1 MIRINLLPGSRVKG
15 AKQASDVRQ
24 QVVVAIGLLI
34 LTVGICLYFSGELDR
49 RIESLQVSKQEK
61 QKQLAVLQD
70 KLRQVQEYEARKK
83 LLEDKNRVI
92 DQLERSRYGPVRVLD
107 HVSQSLEPV
116 KLWLVRLSLK
126 DNAVEL
132 EGRALTND
140 DVVEFVNNLR
150 RTEYFTNVRLIES
163 RAGLEAKTN
172 VFQFKLNMML
182 KG

>member
-1 MIRINLLPGSRVKG
+1 MIRINLLPGPRTKG
-15 AKQASDVRQ
+15 TKQASDVRQ
-24 QVVVAIGLLI
+24 QVVVAFGLVI
-34 LTVGICLYFSGELDR
+34 LTAGLCLYFSGELDR

-70 KLRQVQEYEARKK
+70 KLKQVQDYEAKKK

>member
-1 MIRINLLPGSRVKG
+1 
-15 AKQASDVRQ
+15 
-24 QVVVAIGLLI
+24 
-34 LTVGICLYFSGELDR
+34 
-49 RIESLQVSKQEK
+49 
-61 QKQLAVLQD
+61 
-70 KLRQVQEYEARKK
+70 
-83 LLEDKNRVI
+83 
-92 DQLERSRYGPVRVLD
+92 VLD

-116 KLWLVRLSLK
+116 KLWLIRLSLK
-126 DNAVEL
+126 DNAIEL

-172 VFQFKLNMML
+172 VFQFKLTMML